1 MRKKKVSNKIKGD
14 KPKLV
19 VTKKIKKP
27 ADPKEPKQAKPK
39 VTKPVVSKAPK
50 KTIIAAKFNFKV

>member
-27 ADPKEPKQAKPK
+27 VDPKEPKPK